1 MYIAKNMLLYH
12 FLNPVLK
19 DLNVFLINCKNGSF
33 YLVDR
38 FELVNYIYFF
48 SLKNVFPIMLYRVKC
63 RDVLILINDSSG
75 VVKNRFALMKIV

>member
-38 FELVNYIYFF
+38 FELVNYIFFF